1 MTPDIKR
8 ERLAIS
14 RPIEGAAGKTGTW
27 RVFRPVVDK
36 EKCNAC
42 GLCSTY
48 CPDGVISEDLVID
61 LGFCKGCGIC
71 ANECPKKAIAMIRE
85 EK

>member
-1 MTPDIKR
+1 MMR
-8 ERLAIS
+8 ERLAMAS
-14 RPIEGAAGKTGTW
+14 PVHGAAGKTGSW

-42 GLCSTY
+42 GLCVSY
-48 CPDGVISEDLVID
+48 CPDAVISDDLVID
-61 LGFCKGCGIC
+61 LEYCKGCGIC
-71 ANECPKKAIAMIRE
+71 ANECPKKAISMARE